1 MLLLHYFCILFI
13 NPFKIYLMKKILLSS
28 VSVLFCISIIAQNS
42 VNLRMN
48 PEKNKVYRLKSVSEQ
63 VITQTVNGNQQT
75 TESKV
80 DYTLSLKMIDATADF
95 LITEVHFDTLIT
107 KTNTM
112 GKTATMSSVSE
123 GDIKSAETAD
133 VISCIMNRLSKNALY
148 VKMDFAGKPLEIV
161 NLKMLSDLVLKDTSS
176 ITLTGQTA
184 AAVKKQIIN
193 MVSDNSLKTM
203 IEMFTWCLPGK
214 PVSPGDNWN
223 VTQQTN
229 SGGMMLDIITTYH
242 LDGLNGSNA
251 NITVE
256 SNIKAA
262 ENADPIE
269 SGGAKVTYDD
279 LKGLSK
285 SNLVIDI
292 RTGLI
297 VEDKAKTHIAGNLGI
312 SAPGFSM
319 QMPMDINGESKVI
332 ALQ

>member
-1 MLLLHYFCILFI
+1 
-13 NPFKIYLMKKILLSS
+13 MKKILLACLA
-28 VSVLFCISIIAQNS
+28 VLFSISLLAQNS
-42 VNLRMN
+42 VNLKMN
-48 PEKNKVYRLKSVSEQ
+48 LEKNKIYRLKSVSEQ
-63 VITQTVNGNQQT
+63 VITQTINGNQQT

-95 LITEVHFDTLIT
+95 LITEVHFDTLVT

-112 GKTATMSSVSE
+112 GKVATMSSVSE

-133 VISCIMNRLSKNALY
+133 IISCIMNRLSKNTLY
-148 VKMDFAGKPLEIV
+148 VKMDFAGKPFEIV

-176 ITLTGQTA
+176 ITLTGPTA

-193 MVSDNSLKTM
+193 MVSDNTLKTM
-203 IEMFTWCLPGK
+203 IEMFTWYLPGK
-214 PVSPGDNWN
+214 QVSPGDSWN

-242 LDGLNGSNA
+242 LDRLNGNNA

-285 SNLVIDI
+285 SDLVIDI

-319 QMPMDINGESKVI
+319 QIPMDINGESKVI